1 MEKLNIKDRIANLL
15 RVKSI
20 IALLLTLTFCAL
32 TIKNGSITE
41 SFTNILLIVIGFY
54 FGQST
59 GNLIQRGMNKVAN
72 KQD

>member
-1 MEKLNIKDRIANLL
+1 MKLTIKDRVANLL

-32 TIKNGSITE
+32 TLYSGSITE

-54 FGQST
+54 FGQSSK
-59 GNLIQRGMNKVAN
+59 NINVRE
-72 KQD
+72 

>member
-1 MEKLNIKDRIANLL
+1 MEKLNIKDRVANLL

-32 TIKNGSITE
+32 TLWNGNITE

-54 FGQST
+54 FGQSSKNISVK
-59 GNLIQRGMNKVAN
+59 GE
-72 KQD
+72 

>member
-1 MEKLNIKDRIANLL
+1 MEKLNIEDRIANLL

-32 TIKNGSITE
+32 TLWNGSITE

-54 FGQST
+54 FGQSSKNISVK
-59 GNLIQRGMNKVAN
+59 GE
-72 KQD
+72 

>member
-1 MEKLNIKDRIANLL
+1 MEKLDIKDRIANLL

-32 TIKNGSITE
+32 TLWNGSITE

-54 FGQST
+54 FGQSSKNINVK
-59 GNLIQRGMNKVAN
+59 GE
-72 KQD
+72 

>member
-1 MEKLNIKDRIANLL
+1 MEKLDIKDRVANLL

-32 TIKNGSITE
+32 TLWNGSITE

-54 FGQST
+54 FGQSNARQT
-59 GNLIQRGMNKVAN
+59 IREK
-72 KQD
+72 

>member
-1 MEKLNIKDRIANLL
+1 MEKINIEDRIANLL

-32 TIKNGSITE
+32 TLWNGSITE

-54 FGQST
+54 FGQSSKNINVK
-59 GNLIQRGMNKVAN
+59 GE
-72 KQD
+72 